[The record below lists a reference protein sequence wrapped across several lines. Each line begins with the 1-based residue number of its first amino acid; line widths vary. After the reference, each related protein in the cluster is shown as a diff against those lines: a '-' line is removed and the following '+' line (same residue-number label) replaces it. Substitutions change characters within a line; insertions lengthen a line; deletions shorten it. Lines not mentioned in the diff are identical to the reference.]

1 MLDLSWQRQTPSST
15 HSKQTFKRALEHS
28 FTHVQEM
35 ADQLLFGT
43 AEGII
48 NTLTSLVSKE
58 IGLLRG
64 VEGELKS
71 LMNTVS
77 TIKAVLLDAKEKQA
91 AGDHAVKDW
100 LGKLKDVIYDA
111 DDLLDDVSIEV
122 LRREIMTHDKKAKEV
137 CLFFSKYNQLYYRH
151 KTAHKIKAMRKRL
164 DAINAD
170 RERFHL
176 VVRDAETRIGKRLH
190 ASRETHSFVR
200 AESVIGREDDKKDV
214 IHRLMDFNVEENV
227 SILPIVAM
235 GGLGKTTLA
244 QLIFNDEQI
253 RNHFDLKMWVC
264 VSNPFHVQDIV
275 EKILE
280 SATKK
285 KKKSCSNGY
294 TGNLSSKRNSWKE
307 ILTCVG

>member
-1 MLDLSWQRQTPSST
+1 
-15 HSKQTFKRALEHS
+15 
-28 FTHVQEM
+28 
-35 ADQLLFGT
+35 
-43 AEGII
+43 
-48 NTLTSLVSKE
+48 
-58 IGLLRG
+58 
-64 VEGELKS
+64 
-71 LMNTVS
+71 MNTVS

-122 LRREIMTHDKKAKEV
+122 LRREIMTNDKKAKEV

-264 VSNPFHVQDIV
+264 VFNPFHVQDIV
-275 EKILE
+275 EKNLRICNKE
-280 SATKK
+280 EKK
-285 KKKSCSNGY
+285 KLFK
-294 TGNLSSKRNSWKE
+294 W
-307 ILTCVG
+307 IHW